1 MIEVLVFSTYPP
13 CPMTGSIF
21 TFCCTLSPFFSLAEQ
36 IPCHSYKW
44 NVGIIIHCVQNINP
58 RAFSTS
64 GFHSFTM
71 ATKAIRIIK
80 SSQPQRQFWV
90 IWQFFLN
97 LPSPSPPRLTTKA
110 RSPQSKWSYVFGGFL
125 LAREALGPRMRSTLS
140 CPGSSSHNSYLPRR
154 RGKCGLWP
162 CIWEWES
169 LRLGQR
175 RSHPLC
181 CVPSAGRV
189 GIMR

>member
-1 MIEVLVFSTYPP
+1 MAAPGHQLEGQAVTMRKPPWKAILWWYLTLLQVFLINFCMQFSTYLSIQSTFCNKPNMVCWLKFSFFSTYPP

-80 SSQPQRQFWV
+80 SSQPQR
-90 IWQFFLN
+90 
-97 LPSPSPPRLTTKA
+97 
-110 RSPQSKWSYVFGGFL
+110 
-125 LAREALGPRMRSTLS
+125 
-140 CPGSSSHNSYLPRR
+140 
-154 RGKCGLWP
+154 
-162 CIWEWES
+162 
-169 LRLGQR
+169 
-175 RSHPLC
+175 
-181 CVPSAGRV
+181 
-189 GIMR
+189 